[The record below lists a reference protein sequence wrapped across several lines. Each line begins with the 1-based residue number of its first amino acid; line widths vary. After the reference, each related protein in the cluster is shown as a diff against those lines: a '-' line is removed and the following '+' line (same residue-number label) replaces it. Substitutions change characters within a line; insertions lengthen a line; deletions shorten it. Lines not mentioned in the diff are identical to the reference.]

1 MWQRWLGFE
10 RVREVVRVTER
21 VRSRR
26 VREVVRVTEG
36 VRSERVIKARRERE
50 CVRDKWALLDRIKLI
65 DRQVRRLPDK

>member
-1 MWQRWLGFE
+1 MWRRWLGFE

-36 VRSERVIKARRERE
+36 VRSERVIEARRERVCE
-50 CVRDKWALLDRIKLI
+50 G
-65 DRQVRRLPDK
+65 QVGIVG